1 MYIGLDFGTLSVRAV
16 LVRDDG
22 TVLSSEVCEYP
33 HGVMSGALADG
44 TPLPEGYALA
54 DPRDYLVCMKEAV
67 RGAVK
72 KAGAA
77 PEDIAG
83 IGLDAANSSILPCR
97 SDGSPMLSASETN
110 ADKRWD
116 SCPHAYI
123 KLWKHHGAKQQIRQI
138 EALYHTGGLPVLKR
152 YGGSCSYVQGIQKLL
167 ETYEEAPELFAAADR
182 FCEVGDW
189 IAWNL
194 TGHPVAS
201 IYYLGFNNMWARDLG
216 YPARDDLDRLA
227 SGFGK
232 ALYDKFFLPPS
243 GFETPC
249 GFLSEKAAED
259 LGLLPGTPVATP
271 MGDGNITG
279 LVFCGKHPH
288 AIVSVLG
295 TSVGTSFVMDRL
307 VPMSG
312 INGVVQDGY
321 LAGKACY
328 DAGSPC
334 MGDMLGWFINMQ
346 VPASYTDAANRA
358 HVNVHQY
365 LTELAESKEPWDNPL
380 TVLDW
385 WNGSR
390 SILNDPRLRGCV
402 AGFSLATR
410 PEDVYGAMIQGC
422 ACSYRKALEHFEAQ
436 GAKFDEVILCGG
448 IAQKNAFAVGQF
460 ASILNRAVLVP
471 EWKESVAVGS
481 AILIQ
486 KAVEN
491 GRSSIEEALN
501 RHFRA
506 VRPDNAHRAQYEAL
520 YNRWRAFHDLMAAN
534 RWILEPSSQ

>member
-33 HGVMSGALADG
+33 HGVMSSALDDG

-54 DPRDYLVCMKEAV
+54 DPRDYISCMKQAV
-67 RGAVK
+67 RSAIS

-77 PEDIAG
+77 PGDIAG
-83 IGLDAANSSILPCR
+83 IGIDAANSSILPCR
-97 SDGSPMLSASETN
+97 GDGNALLFSPDDPSGS
-110 ADKRWD
+110 RWD

-123 KLWKHHGAKQQIRQI
+123 KLWKHHGAKRQIRQI
-138 EALYHTGGLPVLKR
+138 EALYHAGGLPLLAR

-167 ETYEEAPELFAAADR
+167 ETYEEAPEVFDAADR

-189 IAWNL
+189 IAWSL

-216 YPARDDLDRLA
+216 YPSRQDLDRLA
-227 SGFGK
+227 PGFGN

-243 GFETPC
+243 EFETPC
-249 GFLSEKAAED
+249 GFLTEEAAEE
-259 LGLLPGTPVATP
+259 LGLIPGTPVATP

-279 LVFCGKHPH
+279 LVFCRAHPH

-295 TSVGTSFVMDRL
+295 TSVATSFVMDRL
-307 VPMSG
+307 VAMSG

-321 LAGKACY
+321 LTGKACY

-334 MGDMLGWFINMQ
+334 MGDMLDWFTKRQ
-346 VPASYTDAANRA
+346 VPPDYAAAARA
-358 HVNVHQY
+358 HQETLHEY
-365 LTELAESKEPWDNPL
+365 LTELAAEKSPWNNPL

-390 SILNDPRLRGCV
+390 SILNDPRLTGCV
-402 AGFSLATR
+402 TGFSLTTQ

-460 ASILNRAVLVP
+460 ASILRRPVLVP

-481 AILIQ
+481 AVLIQ
-486 KAVEN
+486 KAVCN
-491 GRSSIEEALN
+491 GRSSIEDALN
-501 RHFRA
+501 HHFRE
-506 VRPDNAHRAQYEAL
+506 VLPDAGHGAQYEAL
-520 YNRWRAFHDLMAAN
+520 YARWSRLHDLMAGH
-534 RWILEPSSQ
+534 RDILEPEF